1 MRNEPLTQSVWR
13 MTLEG
18 NTQWI
23 TAPGQFVNIA
33 LEGRY
38 LRRPISVCDYDERTI
53 TLIYKVV
60 GDGTAQMS
68 RMAAGTELDLLTGLG
83 NGFSIREE
91 VRRPLLVGGGVGVP
105 PLYHL
110 AKRLLAAGRP
120 VEVILGFNTAAECFY
135 EEEFRALGCT
145 VTVAT
150 ADGSHGVRG
159 FVTTAIAERRPDFD
173 YFYACGPLPMLRALP
188 TRWSRTGS
196 CPSRSVWV
204 AASGPAWAARARPN
218 TATNASARRARARE
232 RRDHM
237 VTDQKTTT
245 MDGLDTSVELCGV
258 RLDNPV
264 VPASGTFG
272 YGNEFRE
279 FYDINI
285 LGFVLVQG
293 DDARGALRQSH
304 AAHRRVY
311 GGHDQCRGAAEPGH

>member
-1 MRNEPLTQSVWR
+1 MYKKGIYRILANEPLTQSVWR

-159 FVTTAIAERRPDFD
+159 FVTTALAERRPDFD
-173 YFYACGPLPMLRALP
+173 YFYACGPLPMLRALAEAVEQDGQLSFEE
-188 TRWSRTGS
+188 RMGCGFGACMGCS
-196 CPSRSVWV
+196 C
-204 AASGPAWAARARPN
+204 
-218 TATNASARRARARE
+218 
-232 RRDHM
+232 
-237 VTDQKTTT
+237 KTK
-245 MDGLDTSVELCGV
+245 
-258 RLDNPV
+258 
-264 VPASGTFG
+264 
-272 YGNEFRE
+272 YGNKRICKE
-279 FYDINI
+279 
-285 LGFVLVQG
+285 GPVLEKG
-293 DDARGALRQSH
+293 
-304 AAHRRVY
+304 
-311 GGHDQCRGAAEPGH
+311 EIIW